1 MRYYLWKFHLAINDK
16 YSVDNTICYIRNV
29 NVTDAHIYTAS
40 LNTSI
45 TLMSSTHSLI
55 ASSVGFSI
63 DMYFWHP
70 IRAGLL
76 SFHSIHEL
84 LSQSIHSS
92 TKESTYIYR
101 YTILYNIHGSNYD
114 IKKTDEALKS
124 NVYCCEAYQYF

>member
-1 MRYYLWKFHLAINDK
+1 MYINICDIISILILNMRYYLWNFHLAINDK

-76 SFHSIHEL
+76 SVMFSQYPRAAVSVHPFFHEGVYIHISI
-84 LSQSIHSS
+84 
-92 TKESTYIYR
+92 Y
-101 YTILYNIHGSNYD
+101 YTL
-114 IKKTDEALKS
+114 
-124 NVYCCEAYQYF
+124 QYTR